1 MWSNLFWPIIVV
13 AMEIVLVGWATVH
26 AVLNKRDT
34 RAVIG
39 WVGLVWFAPIL
50 GAVVYFCFGIN
61 RIQRKAESLDLN
73 QSWESQVTLL
83 PAEEIKRDR
92 LIEEFPALVGQAKLV
107 RNLTGHRVVPGNQVD
122 PLIDGDQ
129 AYPEMLKA
137 IGQAERS
144 VSLLSY
150 IFDDDRVGQEF
161 AVELGKASARGVDV
175 RVLVDDVGARYSRP
189 TILNRLNH
197 IEVKAMTFLPT
208 RIPRLF
214 KYANLRNHRKLL
226 VVDGRIGF
234 TGGTNI
240 REGHQLSLSPEF
252 PVQCLHFRIEGPVVN
267 HLQQSFC
274 RDWAFAS
281 GESLQGDT
289 WFPALSR
296 VGDVW
301 CRGIPDGPDEDLD
314 KMPLTLIGAISAAQ
328 KSLTVVTPY
337 FLPNTAIFT
346 ALQAAALREVEVNI
360 LLPAKNNI
368 ALVQWATRPS
378 LRYLLDRGCRIH
390 LSPAPFDHTKVVI
403 VDNVWTLIGSTNWDP
418 RSLRLNFEFNVECY
432 DQRLAQRIQ
441 GIVDAKIAKSH
452 ELLIEELDRDPFAMR
467 IRDGLARLLSP
478 YL

>member
-1 MWSNLFWPIIVV
+1 MWSNLVWSIIAVV
-13 AMEIVLVGWATVH
+13 TEVVLVVWATIH

-39 WVGLVWFAPIL
+39 WVGLVWLAPIL
-50 GAVVYFCFGIN
+50 GALAYFCFGIN
-61 RIQRKAESLDLN
+61 RIQRKAEALDLDE
-73 QSWESQVTLL
+73 SWRPQVALI
-83 PAEEIKRDR
+83 PDEEIKRDE

-107 RNLTGHRVVPGNQVD
+107 HNLTGHRALPGNQVD
-122 PLIDGDQ
+122 PLIDGDE
-129 AYPEMLKA
+129 AYPEMLNA
-137 IGQAERS
+137 IAQAERS
-144 VSLLSY
+144 ISLLSY
-150 IFDDDRVGQEF
+150 VFDDDRVGQEF
-161 AVELGKASARGVDV
+161 ATELGNASARGVEV

-189 TILNRLNH
+189 TVLNRLKQSG
-197 IEVKAMTFLPT
+197 IQATTFLPT
-208 RIPRLF
+208 RMPRLF
-214 KYANLRNHRKLL
+214 KYANLRNHRKIL

-267 HLQQSFC
+267 HLQQTFC

-281 GESLQGDT
+281 GESLQGEK
-289 WFPALSR
+289 WFPSLSR

-301 CRGIPDGPDEDLD
+301 SRGIPDGPDDDLD
-314 KMPLTLIGAISAAQ
+314 KMPLTLIGAISVAQ
-328 KSLTVVTPY
+328 KSLTIVTPY

-378 LRYLLDRGCRIH
+378 LRYLLDRGCRIR
-390 LSPAPFDHTKVVI
+390 LSSAPFDHTKLVV
-403 VDNVWTLIGSTNWDP
+403 VDNFWSLIGSTNWDP

-432 DQRLAQRIQ
+432 NQCFAKRVQE
-441 GIVDAKIAKSH
+441 IVDAKIEKSH
-452 ELLIEELDRDPFAMR
+452 ELLIDELDQDPFAMR
-467 IRDGLARLLSP
+467 LRDGLARLLSP